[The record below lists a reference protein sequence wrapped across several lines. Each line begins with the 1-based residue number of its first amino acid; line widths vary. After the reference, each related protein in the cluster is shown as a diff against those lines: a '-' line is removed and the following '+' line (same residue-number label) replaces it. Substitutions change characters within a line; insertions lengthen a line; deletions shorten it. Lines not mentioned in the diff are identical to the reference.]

1 VAFAAGPVLGGL
13 LVQGL
18 SWRAVFWLNVP
29 VAALA
34 VVLTLRH
41 VPTTSGAA
49 RRTDVAGQVLAIVGL
64 TGVIGALNESSIAL
78 LLVGGAALVAFV
90 VNERRHA
97 APLLPPSLF
106 ANARFVAAA
115 VIGVLINLGYYG
127 MLFVVTLYFQ
137 QQRGYD
143 ALTTGLMLLPTVG
156 TALVAGPVSGRLTAR
171 YGPYKPMT
179 AALLLGSAGFLGW
192 LVAGPDTPYPALLF
206 ALVATGLATP
216 LTVPAATA
224 AIIESAPGRAG
235 VASAVFNV
243 ARQIGNAVGVALSGT
258 LLSRYGGLHVFAE
271 VASAAFLAGALL
283 AVFAGKRGTVQAPA
297 SGVPV
302 EKVRR

>member
-1 VAFAAGPVLGGL
+1 M
-13 LVQGL
+13 
-18 SWRAVFWLNVP
+18 
-29 VAALA
+29 
-34 VVLTLRH
+34 
-41 VPTTSGAA
+41 
-49 RRTDVAGQVLAIVGL
+49 
-64 TGVIGALNESSIAL
+64 
-78 LLVGGAALVAFV
+78 
-90 VNERRHA
+90 
-97 APLLPPSLF
+97 LF
-106 ANARFVAAA
+106 A
-115 VIGVLINLGYYG
+115 
-127 MLFVVTLYFQ
+127 VTLYFQ

-143 ALTTGLMLLPTVG
+143 AVTTGLMLLPTVC

-224 AIIESAPGRAG
+224 AIIESAPAGRAG

-283 AVFAGKRGTVQAPA
+283 AVLAGRRGTVQAPA
-297 SGVPV
+297 SGVPL